1 MRDWLSHR
9 ALVSPNATALTA
21 SADGSS
27 ETYAAL
33 DDAVDGLAARLAAL
47 DIADGTV
54 GIVLGNRPAAV
65 RIVHAAMRVGATV
78 VPFAPDGTE
87 SELTEQLEHADLDC
101 LVCEQSTEELV
112 AAVDPSVPV
121 RSVDSGDRVRA
132 LSDEPRVP
140 VEAHEWTPEDP
151 LVMLFT
157 SGTTGHPK
165 LVVLTV
171 RNVFTSAVA
180 SADRLGVLPT
190 DRWCSPLGLHN
201 MGGLAPIYRTV
212 IDGTSLLLAPTK
224 TEPLL
229 EVLREYEATGVSL
242 VPVLLDR
249 LLDAGTLP
257 DSLRSILL
265 GGAPASAAL
274 IERCG
279 DRGVPVYP
287 TYGMTETASQIA
299 TARPAEATADP
310 GTVGRPLFLTT
321 VTIVD
326 PSGQP
331 VSTGQ
336 TGEIVVSGP
345 TVTPGYHQDPQA
357 TAAAF
362 CEFGFRTGDIGYLD
376 ADHRLWIDGRAD
388 DRIVTGGETVDPN
401 EVVGVLC
408 DHPAVSEATVVGVAD
423 AEWGER
429 VGALLEPERSGT
441 VDREAIET
449 HCRSRLSGHKQPRII
464 AFGSIPRTASG
475 TVDREAVRD
484 RLAARTT

>member
-9 ALVSPNATALTA
+9 ALVTPDATALTA
-21 SADGSS
+21 STTNSS

-47 DIADGTV
+47 GVADGTL
-54 GIVLGNRPAAV
+54 GIVLGNRQAAV
-65 RIVHAAMRVGATV
+65 RIVHAAMRVGAV
-78 VPFAPDGTE
+78 VIPFAPDGTE
-87 SELTEQLEHADLDC
+87 SELTEQLEHADPDC
-101 LVCEQSTEELV
+101 LVCERATEGRLT
-112 AAVDPSVPV
+112 AVDPGVPV
-121 RSVDSGDRVRA
+121 RSVDSSDWVRS
-132 LSDEPRVP
+132 LTDEPQAP
-140 VEAHEWTPEDP
+140 VDAPEWEPDDP

-201 MGGLAPIYRTV
+201 MGGLAPVYRAV
-212 IDGTSLLLAPTK
+212 IDGTCLLLAPTE

-229 EVLREYEATGVSL
+229 EALREYEATGVSL

-265 GGAPASAAL
+265 GGAPASAEL

-279 DRGVPVYP
+279 DRGVPICP

-321 VTIVD
+321 VTVVD
-326 PSGQP
+326 ASGQP
-331 VSTGQ
+331 VSTGER
-336 TGEIVVSGP
+336 GEIVVSGP
-345 TVTPGYHQDPQA
+345 TVTPGYEDPQA

-362 CEFGFRTGDIGYLD
+362 CEFGFRTGDIGHLD
-376 ADHRLWIDGRAD
+376 ADHRLWVEGRAD

-401 EVVGVLC
+401 EIVGVLC
-408 DHPAVSEATVVGVAD
+408 DHPAVTDAAVVGVPD
-423 AEWGER
+423 EEWGEQI
-429 VGALLEPERSGT
+429 GTLLKRSDT
-441 VDREAIET
+441 VDHEAIEM
-449 HCRSRLSGHKQPRII
+449 HCRSRLSSHKQPRII

-484 RLAARTT
+484 RVAQARTT